1 MDKNT
6 SAACGDFCVFA
17 SYVLYRIFWGG
28 KGQGQYVW
36 TKWQPG
42 ESTPPERQLQSLP
55 SHQTV
60 RILVHVVVIEVIED
74 FLIFFC
80 LFFLLQNVVELQ
92 KSLLVVD
99 VVEKAQQPD
108 IETK

>member
-1 MDKNT
+1 M
-6 SAACGDFCVFA
+6 
-17 SYVLYRIFWGG
+17 
-28 KGQGQYVW
+28 
-36 TKWQPG
+36 
-42 ESTPPERQLQSLP
+42 
-55 SHQTV
+55 
-60 RILVHVVVIEVIED
+60 HVVVIEVIED